1 MAGAD
6 KKPTIL
12 SGGNPQIPKGDGDG
26 PVQDYIA
33 AMPGWRSDFG
43 SRLDALIVRTVPDV
57 VKAVRW
63 NTPFYGVEGQGQ
75 FMSFSATNKGVQLA
89 FFNGTSLDPVPPK
102 PSKVEGT
109 RYLDLTE
116 DDAFDED
123 QLASWIEQSSG
134 LPGSAMF

>member
-1 MAGAD
+1 MAE
-6 KKPTIL
+6 PTIL

-33 AMPGWRSDFG
+33 AMPGWRSG
-43 SRLDALIVRTVPDV
+43 VGRRIDALIVRLVPDV

-89 FFNGTSLDPVPPK
+89 FFNGTSLDPMPPK

-109 RYLDLTE
+109 RYLDLVE
-116 DDAFDED
+116 DDGVDEE
-123 QLASWIEQSSG
+123 QLAAWIAQSSA
-134 LPGSAMF
+134 LPGSPMF

>member
-1 MAGAD
+1 VTP
-6 KKPTIL
+6 KEPTIL

-26 PVQDYIA
+26 PVQAYIA

-43 SRLDALIVRTVPDV
+43 RRLDALIVGLVPDV

-63 NTPFYGVEGQGQ
+63 NTPFYGNEGDGQ

-89 FFNGTSLDPVPPK
+89 FFNGTSLDPMPPK

-116 DDAFDED
+116 DDGFDED
-123 QLASWIEQSSG
+123 QLTSWIEQARG
-134 LPGSAMF
+134 LPGSPMF

>member
-1 MAGAD
+1 MAEEP
-6 KKPTIL
+6 KIL

-33 AMPGWRSDFG
+33 AMPGWRSAFG
-43 SRLDALIVRTVPDV
+43 RRLDALIVEVVPDV

-63 NTPFYGVEGQGQ
+63 NTPFYGVEGDGQ

-89 FFNGTSLDPVPPK
+89 FFAGTALDPMPPK

-109 RYLDLTE
+109 RYLDLVE
-116 DDAFDED
+116 DDGFDED
-123 QLASWIEQSSG
+123 QLRSWIEQASAQ
-134 LPGSAMF
+134 PGSPMF

>member
-1 MAGAD
+1 MAG
-6 KKPTIL
+6 KEKPKIL

-43 SRLDALIVRTVPDV
+43 RRLDALIVEVVPDV
-57 VKAVRW
+57 RKGVRW

-89 FFNGTSLDPVPPK
+89 FYNGTSLDPVPPK

-109 RYLDLTE
+109 RYLDLVEE
-116 DDAFDED
+116 DGFDEE
-123 QLASWIEQSSG
+123 QLRSWIEQASG
-134 LPGSAMF
+134 LPGSDMY

>member
-1 MAGAD
+1 
-6 KKPTIL
+6 
-12 SGGNPQIPKGDGDG
+12 
-26 PVQDYIA
+26 VQDYIA
-33 AMPGWRSDFG
+33 AMPGWRSAFG
-43 SRLDALIVRTVPDV
+43 TRLDALIVRLVPDV

-75 FMSFSATNKGVQLA
+75 FLSFSATNKGVQLA

-116 DDAFDED
+116 DDGFDEE
-123 QLASWIEQSSG
+123 QLASWIEQASA
-134 LPGSAMF
+134 LPGSPMF